1 MKQIEIAR
9 IKNMPSF
16 YSSYTDSVKFFA
28 GNDPFELV
36 KNYSS
41 PLYVYN
47 ENILR
52 ARCRELKNLCKLPS
66 FVVSYSSK
74 ANANPALLKIVRE
87 EGLWADAMSPGELCA
102 TLAAGYEPDRISY
115 ICNNVS
121 AEEMRLAIKYSRMVG
136 LDSISQLERF
146 GQICLA
152 EHGGGR
158 VMLRFNP
165 GIGAGHH
172 QKVVTAG
179 KETKFGISLDDL
191 PQVKKLLAQY
201 KLTLVGINQHIGSL
215 FMEATPYI
223 QAAEWLLSI
232 TDELDLK
239 ALEVI
244 DFGGGFGIP
253 YHKHAGEERLNLN
266 DLGSRL
272 ETLVSAFVSRTGYK
286 GLFMIEPGRY
296 IPAECGLVLGRVNA
310 VKDNGPTRFAGTD
323 VGFTVLARPMLYEAY
338 HEMEAFREHCTESY
352 TPDAAPISSDPQSG
366 KAADLMPQTIVGNIC
381 ESGDILAKDR
391 SLPELREGDLLALL
405 DAGAYGYAMSSNYN
419 LRLRPA
425 EVLITGNGEVK
436 RIRGR
441 QSLGDLLSPEDF
453 HDFPSQ
459 FRELLSLSPC

>member
-1 MKQIEIAR
+1 
-9 IKNMPSF
+9 MPSF
-16 YSSYTDSVKFFA
+16 YSSHTDSVKFFA

-41 PLYVYN
+41 PLYVYS

-74 ANANPALLKIVRE
+74 ANTNPALLRIIRE

-102 TLAAGYEPDRISY
+102 TLAAGYKPEQISY

-121 AEEMRLAIKYSRMVG
+121 AEEMRLAVKYSRMIG

-146 GQICLA
+146 GQLRQ

-179 KETKFGISLDDL
+179 KETKFGINPEDL
-191 PQVKKLLAQY
+191 PQVKKILARY

-215 FMEATPYI
+215 FMEAAPYI

-232 TDELDLK
+232 TDQLDLN

-253 YHKHAGEERLNLN
+253 YHKHAGEERLNLG
-266 DLGSRL
+266 DLGAKL
-272 ETLVSAFVSRTGYK
+272 QDLLSAFAGRTGYK

-310 VKDNGPTRFAGTD
+310 VKDNGPTRFVGTD
-323 VGFTVLARPMLYEAY
+323 VGFSVLARPMLYEAY
-338 HEMEAFREHCTESY
+338 HEMEAFRENCTESY
-352 TPDAAPISSDPQSG
+352 TPDSAKDAATDG
-366 KAADLMPQTIVGNIC
+366 ADATGGAADLMPQTVVGNIC
-381 ESGDILAKDR
+381 ESGDILAKER
-391 SLPELREGDLLALL
+391 YLPELREGDLLALL
-405 DAGAYGYAMSSNYN
+405 DAGAYGYAMASNYN
-419 LRLRPA
+419 LRPRPA
-425 EVLITGNGEVK
+425 EVLITSSGEVR

-441 QSLGDLLSPEDF
+441 QTLGDLLDPEDLQ
-453 HDFPSQ
+453 DFPNQ
-459 FRELLSLSPC
+459 FREVLTLSPC